1 MWLWSLPYIWVGGC
15 VLHYVSVCECMWPWV
30 CMCVSNCAWVYMWLS
45 MSVWLSICVCD
56 YLCVYV
62 TVDVCLGKCVRDCVC
77 KWLRVWTCVL
87 VCVCMCVCD
96 CICVWTVCV
105 YDCMCV
111 CDCVR
116 DCVCVCMWPQPTP
129 HCILNSMRKYVLYPD
144 PMVNSNLHPLFVHAI
159 QSYAHL
165 TTTSSAWSTY
175 QLQWI
180 TSAEWCT
187 IGMGT
192 ALKEIH
198 GPNNHWVAATC
209 LPVLSNSCLHA
220 MQWSNITQR
229 W

>member
-30 CMCVSNCAWVYMWLS
+30 CMCVSDCAWVYMWLS

-105 YDCMCV
+105 YDCMCA
-111 CDCVR
+111 C

-187 IGMGT
+187 IGMRT